1 MFHVENN
8 VPKLNTIKYTFIF
21 IFFISISLF
30 VKGQE
35 NVVLVHG
42 GLKIEGGSKKGSHV
56 IVYKDGEKVQT
67 IDASR
72 KFEFEL
78 KLDHKYTI
86 EFVKEGYITKKVSL
100 DTYAPEDRKEFR
112 FEPLAFNVQL
122 FPQFDDINTVIFNQ
136 PVGKY
141 AYDPEMEDFYYDTD
155 YTKSIQSALAEV
167 ERKIIEKQKEKNR
180 EVQEEAAKKAAEEA
194 AAKKAAEEAERQK
207 AEEER
212 KAAEKAAAAEEKRL
226 AKEAQE
232 EEARKAAEAAAAEE
246 EEERKAAEKA
256 AAEEE
261 KRLAK
266 EAQAEEDRKAAEAS
280 AAEEDARNKAA
291 AAAAEEEARNK
302 AAAAAAEAEARN
314 KAAATAAE
322 EEARNKAAAAAAE
335 EEARNNAAAAEEEE
349 ARNKAAAAAAEEEAR
364 NNAAAAEEDVRNK
377 AAAAAA
383 EEEEARNNA
392 AAAAA
397 EEEARNKAKARA
409 AAEEKAINKID
420 AQAVKLPPKHLDHTN
435 IHERYPAGKTV
446 EEYEEFNQ
454 QITKTVVNVD
464 GHIIVFKHVT
474 NHWGGN
480 FYFKG
485 SKTVSKIIYDQELG
499 QY

>member
-1 MFHVENN
+1 M
-8 VPKLNTIKYTFIF
+8 PKLNTIKYTFVF
-21 IFFISISLF
+21 IFVIVIALF
-30 VKGQE
+30 VRGQE
-35 NVVLVHG
+35 NVVLVYG
-42 GLKIEGGSKKGSHV
+42 GLKIEDGSKKGSHV
-56 IVYKDGEKVQT
+56 IVYKDGAKVQT

-86 EFVKEGYITKKVSL
+86 EFVKEGYITKKISL
-100 DTYAPEDRKEFR
+100 DTNAPEDRKEFR

-167 ERKIIEKQKEKNR
+167 ERKIIEKQKEKKKAEEE
-180 EVQEEAAKKAAEEA
+180 EVAKKASEEA
-194 AAKKAAEEAERQK
+194 AAKKAAEEAERKKADEEAAAKKAAEEAERKKADEEAAAKKAAEAEEKRLEKEAQEEEARK
-207 AEEER
+207 AAAAEEER

-232 EEARKAAEAAAAEE
+232 EEARNKA
-246 EEERKAAEKA
+246 
-256 AAEEE
+256 
-261 KRLAK
+261 
-266 EAQAEEDRKAAEAS
+266 
-280 AAEEDARNKAA
+280 AA

-302 AAAAAAEAEARN
+302 AAAAAAAEEEARNKAATAAEEEARN

-335 EEARNNAAAAEEEE
+335 EEE
-349 ARNKAAAAAAEEEAR
+349 ARNKAA
-364 NNAAAAEEDVRNK
+364 K
-377 AAAAAA
+377 
-383 EEEEARNNA
+383 
-392 AAAAA
+392 AA

-409 AAEEKAINKID
+409 VAEEKAINKID

-435 IHERYPAGKTV
+435 IHERYPAGKTI
-446 EEYEEFNQ
+446 EDYEEFNQ

-485 SKTVSKIIYDQELG
+485 SKTVSKMIYDQELG

>member
-1 MFHVENN
+1 M
-8 VPKLNTIKYTFIF
+8 PKLNTIKYTFVF
-21 IFFISISLF
+21 IFVIVIALF
-30 VKGQE
+30 VRGQE
-35 NVVLVHG
+35 NVVLVYG
-42 GLKIEGGSKKGSHV
+42 GLKIEDGSKKGSHV
-56 IVYKDGEKVQT
+56 IVYKDGAKVQT

-86 EFVKEGYITKKVSL
+86 EFVKEGYITKKISL
-100 DTYAPEDRKEFR
+100 DTNAPEDRKEFR

-167 ERKIIEKQKEKNR
+167 ERKIIEKQKEKKKAEEE
-180 EVQEEAAKKAAEEA
+180 EVAKKASEEA
-194 AAKKAAEEAERQK
+194 AAKKAAEEAERKKADEEAAAKKAAEAEEKRLEKEAQEEEARK
-207 AEEER
+207 AAAAEEER

-232 EEARKAAEAAAAEE
+232 EEARNKA
-246 EEERKAAEKA
+246 
-256 AAEEE
+256 
-261 KRLAK
+261 
-266 EAQAEEDRKAAEAS
+266 
-280 AAEEDARNKAA
+280 AA

-302 AAAAAAEAEARN
+302 AAAAAAAEEEARNKAATAAEEEARN

-335 EEARNNAAAAEEEE
+335 EEE
-349 ARNKAAAAAAEEEAR
+349 ARNKAA
-364 NNAAAAEEDVRNK
+364 K
-377 AAAAAA
+377 
-383 EEEEARNNA
+383 
-392 AAAAA
+392 AA

-409 AAEEKAINKID
+409 VAEEKAINKID

-435 IHERYPAGKTV
+435 IHERYPAGKTI
-446 EEYEEFNQ
+446 EDYEEFNQ

-485 SKTVSKIIYDQELG
+485 SKTVSKMIYDQELG

>member
-1 MFHVENN
+1 M
-8 VPKLNTIKYTFIF
+8 PKLNTIKYTFVF
-21 IFFISISLF
+21 IFVIVIALF
-30 VKGQE
+30 VRGQE
-35 NVVLVHG
+35 NVVLVYG
-42 GLKIEGGSKKGSHV
+42 GLKIEDGSKKGSHV
-56 IVYKDGEKVQT
+56 IVYKDGAKVQT

-86 EFVKEGYITKKVSL
+86 EFVKEGYITKKISL
-100 DTYAPEDRKEFR
+100 DTNAPEDRKEFR

-167 ERKIIEKQKEKNR
+167 ERKIIEKQKEKKKAEEE
-180 EVQEEAAKKAAEEA
+180 EVAKKASEEA
-194 AAKKAAEEAERQK
+194 AAKKAAEEAERKKADEEAAAKKAAEAEEKRLEKEAQEEEARK
-207 AEEER
+207 AAAAEEERKAAEKAAAAEEKRLAKEAQEEETRKAAEAAAAEEER

-232 EEARKAAEAAAAEE
+232 EEARNKA
-246 EEERKAAEKA
+246 
-256 AAEEE
+256 
-261 KRLAK
+261 
-266 EAQAEEDRKAAEAS
+266 
-280 AAEEDARNKAA
+280 AA

-302 AAAAAAEAEARN
+302 AATAAEEEARN

-335 EEARNNAAAAEEEE
+335 EEE
-349 ARNKAAAAAAEEEAR
+349 ARNKAA
-364 NNAAAAEEDVRNK
+364 K
-377 AAAAAA
+377 
-383 EEEEARNNA
+383 
-392 AAAAA
+392 AA

-409 AAEEKAINKID
+409 VAEEKAINKID

-435 IHERYPAGKTV
+435 IHERYPAGKTI
-446 EEYEEFNQ
+446 EDYEEFNQ

-485 SKTVSKIIYDQELG
+485 SKTVSKMIYDQELG